1 MDQETGLIAWWWKAL
16 SLLASVSPFGFNCH
30 QNQFSDSTDPC
41 DALRKLTISK
51 QKKEFEKLLTLI
63 IKICQ

>member
-1 MDQETGLIAWWWKAL
+1 MGVEGPLFAGQW
-16 SLLASVSPFGFNCH
+16 SPFGFNCH

-51 QKKEFEKLLTLI
+51 QKKEIEKLLTLI
-63 IKICQ
+63 IKIRQ